1 MKTGILTFHS
11 AYNFG
16 ASLQAWALQTK
27 LEELGVDAY
36 MINYRPNIIDDLYN
50 PMAHKRGI
58 AKTRLYRKWYN
69 SDQMLRYDNYE
80 GFIKNSRLVFCY

>member
-27 LEELGVDAY
+27 LEELGVDAEVGGVAAVE
-36 MINYRPNIIDDLYN
+36 LV
-50 PMAHKRGI
+50 KRHLHI
-58 AKTRLYRKWYN
+58 
-69 SDQMLRYDNYE
+69 
-80 GFIKNSRLVFCY
+80 

>member
-58 AKTRLYRKWYN
+58 AKTRLYRIIRIRC
-69 SDQMLRYDNYE
+69 SDMIIMRDLLKIS
-80 GFIKNSRLVFCY
+80 FI